1 MGFRTEALEVAFRQ
15 GFEIRRFINK
25 LKRCLEKSTIKVT
38 SDKLLDSPFKL
49 PYIHLRNKGEFDLT
63 SKVTKG
69 LIQHT
74 LSFIGNWT
82 PCIPIQSVI
91 TQEYFTD

>member
-25 LKRCLEKSTIKVT
+25 LKRCLEKSAIKVT

-49 PYIHLRNKGEFDLT
+49 PYIHLRNKENLT
-63 SKVTKG
+63 LHQKSLRALFSTPFHLLVTG
-69 LIQHT
+69 HLVFHFN
-74 LSFIGNWT
+74 L
-82 PCIPIQSVI
+82 
-91 TQEYFTD
+91 